1 MKKSILNAINNI
13 SSTEEMNEVIDLI
26 KIKQKQLRA
35 MKSYS
40 IKTSLAVGS
49 KVKVTSRNGVEFG
62 IVDQIKRTKAI
73 VTIDGLKYNCPI
85 SILEVA

>member
-40 IKTSLAVGS
+40 IKSSLAVGS
-49 KVKVTSRNGVEFG
+49 KVYVKSRNGVEFG

-73 VTIDGLKYNCPI
+73 VTIDGIKYNCPI
-85 SILEVA
+85 SMLEVA

>member
-1 MKKSILNAINNI
+1 
-13 SSTEEMNEVIDLI
+13 
-26 KIKQKQLRA
+26 

-40 IKTSLAVGS
+40 VKSSLAVGS